1 MKCNVGGSDR
11 TFRFGLGAALL
22 GVGSFVEMSA
32 SLRIASFVGAAIAL
46 GTAAARYC
54 PANSLVGL
62 DTCKAI

>member
-11 TFRFGLGAALL
+11 TFRFGLGAALF

-62 DTCKAI
+62 DTCKVT